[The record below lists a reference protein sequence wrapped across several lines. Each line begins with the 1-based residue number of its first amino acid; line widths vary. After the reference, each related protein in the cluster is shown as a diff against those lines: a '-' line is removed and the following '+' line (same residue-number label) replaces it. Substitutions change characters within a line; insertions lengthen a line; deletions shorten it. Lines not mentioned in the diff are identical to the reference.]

1 MKESTY
7 LVNAISIKAA
17 RCARVRC
24 GRCKLRI
31 CYLFAARRDL
41 PAMHHPTQLWFTTR
55 QDSLRIGSISKHF
68 IAIKQVIICHMNMFC
83 IKANR
88 ARTRLRSALQR
99 YEAKKLHRHDCNH
112 VVRERKCAQRQTN
125 SERSLGPAQ
134 FCRKEGIDGDMNA

>member
-1 MKESTY
+1 MKKNTY
-7 LVNAISIKAA
+7 LVNAISNKAA

-24 GRCKLRI
+24 CHCKLRI
-31 CYLFAARRDL
+31 YCLFAVRRDL
-41 PAMHHPTQLWFTTR
+41 PAIHHPTQRWFTTR
-55 QDSLRIGSISKHF
+55 QDSLRIGSVSKHF

-112 VVRERKCAQRQTN
+112 VVRERKCRQTQSTHLDQPN
-125 SERSLGPAQ
+125 FAGK
-134 FCRKEGIDGDMNA
+134 KESMGT